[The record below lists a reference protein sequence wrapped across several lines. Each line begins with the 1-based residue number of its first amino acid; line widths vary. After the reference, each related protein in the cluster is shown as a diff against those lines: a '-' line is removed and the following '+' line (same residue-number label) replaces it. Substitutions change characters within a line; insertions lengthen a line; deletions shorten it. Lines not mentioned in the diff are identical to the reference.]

1 MIESAFL
8 THYHIVFFQVCSF
21 RSAVVYLYQDD
32 PVAWHRERG
41 SKDHLL
47 TCCKVE
53 MELEGQA
60 AGARLGL
67 STGGPRLEDM
77 QETFQIIAPW
87 RWRSELRKGLRGEGQ
102 CEAFHCLP
110 SH

>member
-1 MIESAFL
+1 
-8 THYHIVFFQVCSF
+8 
-21 RSAVVYLYQDD
+21 
-32 PVAWHRERG
+32 
-41 SKDHLL
+41 
-47 TCCKVE
+47 

-67 STGGPRLEDM
+67 TTGGPRLEDM
-77 QETFQIIAPW
+77 QETFQIIVPW

-102 CEAFHCLP
+102 CEAFHCRP